1 MSLFNFGLSADKSAV
16 IYRELG
22 KDAEAFFKAMQ
33 AAETAFFSEI
43 TTAENKQKLDWLQL
57 RTALITRIDDRH
69 LSKLADF
76 NVEQIQHVSP
86 KFNGQPRQITV
97 VTLDSLPSAIADIN
111 GQAWIGFDTETAA
124 TFEKGRR
131 NTNPISLIQIAT
143 VTHCYLFRMQ
153 AENIAAFSAALAP
166 VLSNEQTLKVG
177 IGLRSDIN
185 AIKRDFNIAMSAIL
199 DLNWLMNQLGAPK
212 QLGTQQ
218 MTATVLRLKVP
229 KSKKVTLSNWAKP
242 LSEPL
247 SELQL
252 QYAAADAFV
261 ALDILHG
268 TLAQIIDYS
277 ELWPKSLL
285 QRLLELNMVEKE
297 VTK

>member
-1 MSLFNFGLSADKSAV
+1 MSLFKFGLSADKSAM
-16 IYRELG
+16 IKRELG
-22 KDAEAFFKAMQ
+22 KNAAAYFAAMQVAEQAFFA
-33 AAETAFFSEI
+33 EI
-43 TTAENKQKLDWLQL
+43 TNEQNQQSLAWLQL
-57 RTALITRIDDRH
+57 RSRLITRIDD
-69 LSKLADF
+69 SELARLDDF
-76 NVEQIQHVSP
+76 DITRVQSVTPSL
-86 KFNGQPRQITV
+86 NGQLRQVTV
-97 VTLDSLPSAIADIN
+97 VNIETLDAAIEDISS
-111 GQAWIGFDTETAA
+111 QAWLGFDTETAA

-143 VTHCYLFRMQ
+143 ATHCYLFRMQ
-153 AENIAAFSAALAP
+153 AENIEAFKAALMP
-166 VLSNEQTLKVG
+166 ILSADKQLKVG

-185 AIKRDFNIAMSAIL
+185 AMKRDYGICISHIL

-218 MTATVLRLKVP
+218 MAATVIGLKLP

-252 QYAAADAFV
+252 QYAAADTLV

-268 TLAQIIDYS
+268 LIEQIAPFKS
-277 ELWPKSLL
+277 LWPKSLS
-285 QRLLELNMVEKE
+285 QRLAELGC
-297 VTK
+297 